1 MSLILHLYA
10 YISTKTSQY
19 IDLYSLIIL
28 NNVIYS
34 LVDQYNCIVGGMQ
47 GLVMSPGT
55 GYPSGSGSGSGGP
68 PSLPPS
74 LPPAQMFNPYA
85 GYQIIG
91 NYIGALIYQ
100 NITFSNL
107 AEFIQI
113 KLLFGTSNI
122 INHY

>member
-1 MSLILHLYA
+1 M
-10 YISTKTSQY
+10 IS
-19 IDLYSLIIL
+19 
-28 NNVIYS
+28 NNVIYF

-91 NYIGALIYQ
+91 NYISALIYQ
-100 NITFSNL
+100 NVTLKFGWVYTNL
-107 AEFIQI
+107 TYV
-113 KLLFGTSNI
+113 GTSNI
-122 INHY
+122 INSY